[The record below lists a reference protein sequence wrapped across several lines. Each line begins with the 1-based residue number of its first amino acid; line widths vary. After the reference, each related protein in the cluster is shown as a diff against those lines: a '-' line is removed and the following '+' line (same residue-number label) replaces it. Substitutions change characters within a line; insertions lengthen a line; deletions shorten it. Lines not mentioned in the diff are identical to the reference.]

1 MSLPLDD
8 PRPRPNEREGLVD
21 FLEYQRQVLRRKVDG
36 LSAEDLGRTAAA
48 SSLTLGGL
56 IRHLTFV
63 ENFWFLDR
71 VAGEAMPAPW
81 TDVDWKADPDW
92 DFTSAADASPVEL
105 IDSFEAACAAS
116 RAVLE
121 GIDDLDAP
129 LSRKHHGQRLN
140 VRWVLIHMIEEYA
153 RHAGHADLLR
163 ESIDGSVGD

>member
-36 LSAEDLGRTAAA
+36 LSAENLGRTAAA

-63 ENFWFLDR
+63 ENLWFLDR
-71 VAGEAMPAPW
+71 VAGEGMPAPW

-92 DFTSAADASPVEL
+92 DFNSAADLPPADL
-105 IDSFEAACAAS
+105 IAGFETACAAS
-116 RAVLE
+116 RTVLE

-163 ESIDGSVGD
+163 ESIDGRVGD